1 MGRYGEIW
9 GGVKSET
16 SWGTATWSEY
26 ASRDAGA
33 YRIVE
38 PGNPSKQTKSPG
50 ETPRVAAR
58 RKRCG
63 LYGTLSGE
71 CSAAEPTHS
80 YHPWMD
86 VGLCKSGGRVPPPPA
101 EPSGATYARSS
112 VKSAVWRGHSK
123 LSVSPPKQPRDI
135 GGA

>member
-1 MGRYGEIW
+1 MSRSFAP
-9 GGVKSET
+9 KSET

-58 RKRCG
+58 RKCCG

-71 CSAAEPTHS
+71 YSA
-80 YHPWMD
+80 
-86 VGLCKSGGRVPPPPA
+86 A